1 MRTKIVYRNSKI
13 NTSNALYIGESIE
26 RKCERVTTT
35 GEVIE
40 AVSPMVYT
48 DKKDG
53 VRAEFDIRTDKW
65 DVAEKAMDYV
75 TKEKAK
81 KRQEWLKA
89 REENKDSS
97 LDKPNSDKPSQH
109 VE

>member
-1 MRTKIVYRNSKI
+1 MRTGIIYTNSKI

-26 RKCERVTTT
+26 RKCERITTT

-53 VRAEFDIRTDKW
+53 VRAEFDIRADKW
-65 DVAEKAMDYV
+65 DIAEKAMDYV

-89 REENKDSS
+89 KEENKDSS
-97 LDKPNSDKPSQH
+97 SDKPKSAEPSQYG
-109 VE
+109 E

>member
-1 MRTKIVYRNSKI
+1 MRTGIIYNSSKI
-13 NTSNALYIGESIE
+13 NTSSALYIGESIE

-40 AVSPMVYT
+40 AVSPMIYT

-53 VRAEFDIRTDKW
+53 VRAEFDIRADKW
-65 DVAEKAMDYV
+65 DIAEKAMDYV

-81 KRQEWLKA
+81 KRQEWLEA
-89 REENKDSS
+89 REENKESS
-97 LDKPNSDKPSQH
+97 LDKPNSDKPSQQ
-109 VE
+109 